1 MQNGFPSASK
11 KFWPRPG
18 QDGYRQDGIA
28 FLFYYKDLFHS
39 GNIKSMPDEAF
50 DPEPT
55 EPGLHLRDVLSEME
69 LEVVVPWRG
78 SLHWSH
84 FCRVSCSRA
93 LKLANSLRNDVDL
106 PKVNLAE
113 KCSPLLG
120 EHFPLNRC
128 QAQPVKRVATTTIT
142 FYDLHIKQPRWS
154 SLPPTFNLKP

>member
-1 MQNGFPSASK
+1 MKLLTQSRQNLA
-11 KFWPRPG
+11 
-18 QDGYRQDGIA
+18 YICA
-28 FLFYYKDLFHS
+28 
-39 GNIKSMPDEAF
+39 MC
-50 DPEPT
+50 
-55 EPGLHLRDVLSEME
+55 DVLGEME

-128 QAQPVKRVATTTIT
+128 QAQPVKSCHNNDH
-142 FYDLHIKQPRWS
+142 FL
-154 SLPPTFNLKP
+154 